1 MTGFNLDAANAE
13 LARRDLT
20 AFAKRL
26 MPGWQPARHLE
37 FIARKL
43 MALEA
48 GTIRKAICSIPV
60 RHGKSVLASQLFAAW
75 YLGKNPTHSVILAS
89 YSDSLATNHS
99 RVAKHLVEDDK
110 FPFPSVKIASDSTS
124 VQRFNVVQGGGLRAM
139 GTGAGISGHGADLL
153 ILDDPLH
160 DGFSEV
166 EKQQAWSWYTDIC
179 VPRLN
184 PGGRTLIIGAR
195 LSSDDLI
202 GKILGSE
209 AGPEYEYICLPAIAG
224 EDDILGRQ
232 PGEALWPSRIPLSEL
247 NDRKNSM
254 TNSAFVAQF
263 QMQPELATY
272 GQIYKAEWF
281 PRYDA
286 LPVPNPR
293 PFNPLDRFVTSA
305 FSNAYNSPEDFVKV
319 TALDAAGKLTE
330 SGSYSALCTL
340 LSDGENV
347 YVCEAQ
353 RARVDYDGLRKMVVE
368 HVARWQSDILLVEN
382 EGMGSRI
389 IGSLEGRSLPI
400 QVCDPVKSK
409 IERAAA
415 STPLC
420 EQGGVWLPAFY
431 TPWREQWEK
440 EVFSF
445 PSSRHN
451 DQVDAFSWA
460 LSWMFRIQRARLA
473 DAAFDRQLQG
483 FSLFGR

>member
-1 MTGFNLDAANAE
+1 MAAPNIDGANAE

-20 AFAKRL
+20 AFAKRM
-26 MPGWQPARHLE
+26 MPGWQSARHLE
-37 FIARKL
+37 FIAKKL

-48 GTIRKAICSIPV
+48 GTIRKLIISVPV
-60 RHGKSVLASQLFAAW
+60 RHGKSVLASQLFSAW
-75 YLGKNPTHSVILAS
+75 WLGRHPEDPIILSSHSA
-89 YSDSLATNHS
+89 DLATTHT
-99 RVAKHLVEDDK
+99 RVSKHLIEDDTY
-110 FPFPSVKIASDSTS
+110 PFTNVKLSPDSTS
-124 VQRFNVVQGGGLRAM
+124 VARFNTQQGGSLRAIS
-139 GTGAGISGHGADLL
+139 TAGSVSGHGFALA
-153 ILDDPLH
+153 INDDNLH
-160 DGFSEV
+160 DSFSEV
-166 EKQQAWSWYTDIC
+166 EKAQCWEWWRDVM
-179 VPRLN
+179 VPRQN
-184 PGGRTLIIGAR
+184 PGGRILIIGAR

-202 GKILGSE
+202 GRILESE
-209 AGPEYEYICLPAIAG
+209 AGPEYEYISLPAIAG
-224 EDDILGRQ
+224 EDDVLGRQ
-232 PGEALWPSRIPLSEL
+232 PGEALWPERIPLSEL

-254 TNSAFVAQF
+254 TTSAFVAQF

-281 PRYDA
+281 PRYAA

-293 PFNPLDRFVTSA
+293 PYNPLDKFVTSA
-305 FSNAYNSPEDFVKV
+305 FSNAYTQPEDFVKV

-340 LSDGENV
+340 LSDGTNV

-353 RARVDYDGLRKMVVE
+353 RARVDYDGLRRMVVE
-368 HVARWQSDILLVEN
+368 HVTRWQSDVLLVEN

-415 STPLC
+415 SAPLC
-420 EQGGVWLPAFY
+420 EQGRVWLPAFY
-431 TPWREQWEK
+431 TLWKEQWEK

-445 PSSRHN
+445 PSSRFN

-460 LSWMFRIQRARLA
+460 LSWIFRIQRARLA
-473 DAAFDRQLQG
+473 DAAFNRQLDS
-483 FSLFGR
+483 FSLFR